1 MIDRPEL
8 LLVRDAFGGRKCF
21 RKYFRRCFRKSEVTK
36 CIFYPAYLVQNSEG
50 RFRGAGSASGGA
62 SGSRKS
68 PKCIF
73 VQRIWYRI
81 VRDAFG
87 GRKCFRKYFRKCF
100 RKSEVARKYKRASR
114 TLSEDWSPTRAQ
126 LWNLFLTK

>member
-1 MIDRPEL
+1 ML
-8 LLVRDAFGGRKCF
+8 
-21 RKYFRRCFRKSEVTK
+21 S
-36 CIFYPAYLVQNSEG
+36 
-50 RFRGAGSASGGA
+50 GAGGASGSTSGSTSGGA

-87 GRKCFRKYFRKCF
+87 DGSASGSTSGSASGSRKLPESIKERAERSVKIGLRPEHSCGTYF
-100 RKSEVARKYKRASR
+100 
-114 TLSEDWSPTRAQ
+114 
-126 LWNLFLTK
+126 

>member
-1 MIDRPEL
+1 ML
-8 LLVRDAFGGRKCF
+8 
-21 RKYFRRCFRKSEVTK
+21 S
-36 CIFYPAYLVQNSEG
+36 
-50 RFRGAGSASGGA
+50 GAGGASGSTSGSTSGGA

-114 TLSEDWSPTRAQ
+114 TLSRELVSDQSTAVEPISDQ
-126 LWNLFLTK
+126 IGIGHLTSAKLGLISDQCIAEVDL